1 MDNNYISKALRV
13 AAEQYNGQT
22 RKGKDV
28 PYIVHPVE
36 VAMILQ
42 KNGMND
48 EIIAA
53 GLLHDVLE
61 DGNITEDELKEIF
74 NKRIVELVKAA
85 SEELD
90 DRDNQLWKKRK
101 EHTIKYLKNEKDLE
115 IKYLAC
121 ADKLS
126 NIKSMYMDYQ
136 QIGEKLW
143 DRFNNK
149 DIEIDG
155 SVYTREEKKEK
166 QNWYYENLV
175 DSLSDLKGNDI
186 YEEFKYF
193 VVKLFN

>member
-136 QIGEKLW
+136 HIGEKLW
-143 DRFNNK
+143 NRFNNK
-149 DIEIDG
+149 DQEING
-155 SVYTREEKKEK
+155 RVYTREEKKEK

-175 DSLSDLKGNDI
+175 DSLSDLQGNDI

-193 VVKLFN
+193 VEKLFN